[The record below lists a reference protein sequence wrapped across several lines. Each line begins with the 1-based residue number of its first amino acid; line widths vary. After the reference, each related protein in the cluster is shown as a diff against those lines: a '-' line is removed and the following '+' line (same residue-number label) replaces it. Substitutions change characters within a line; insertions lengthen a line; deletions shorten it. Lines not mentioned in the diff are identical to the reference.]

1 MRNAVFKLF
10 QNLSSVKTYELVT
23 SCTPFEAWMDDKQ
36 LILQFQVVIGGVP
49 EKWIQEAL
57 KINGISIR
65 YNP

>member
-1 MRNAVFKLF
+1 M
-10 QNLSSVKTYELVT
+10 KTYELVT
-23 SCTPFEAWMDDKQ
+23 SSTPFEAWMDDKQ
-36 LILQFQVVIGGVP
+36 LILQFQVVSGGVP